1 MRKVKLEKIS
11 KTKQFLTTES
21 FIERAMLL
29 HSNKYDYSKVE
40 YKKWNEEVEIIC
52 IQHGTFFQKPKCHLG
67 GSGCL
72 KCARNSTTTKNTSTQ
87 AAFLKKANECHNN
100 FYDYSKVIY
109 KNSITKVEIICP
121 KHGSFWQPPNS
132 HVNHTRASGCEKCS
146 TEKRSLKN
154 TYTTEIF
161 IKKCEEL
168 YGSRFDYSKVNY
180 KHNSMEVEIICS
192 KHGSFFQKPKDH
204 LYGETSCA
212 FCGKELTI
220 SKLSLTY
227 DEFVKKANK
236 AHDNF
241 YDYSKVI
248 YKNSRTEVEII
259 CPKHGSFWQP
269 PNNHIHGFRK
279 KGCPRCRGSISKVS
293 QRWLDYLKI
302 PKMIGTNREVIINI
316 DNNKFRVD
324 GYDPQTNT
332 IYEFHGDWWHGNP
345 KLYNL
350 QNIHQISKKS
360 YGELLENTQKRS
372 RLLKSYGYNIVS
384 IWESDWKK
392 IEKELKKGE
401 T

>member
-109 KNSITKVEIICP
+109 KNSITK
-121 KHGSFWQPPNS
+121 
-132 HVNHTRASGCEKCS
+132 
-146 TEKRSLKN
+146 
-154 TYTTEIF
+154 
-161 IKKCEEL
+161 
-168 YGSRFDYSKVNY
+168 
-180 KHNSMEVEIICS
+180 
-192 KHGSFFQKPKDH
+192 
-204 LYGETSCA
+204 
-212 FCGKELTI
+212 
-220 SKLSLTY
+220 
-227 DEFVKKANK
+227 
-236 AHDNF
+236 
-241 YDYSKVI
+241 
-248 YKNSRTEVEII
+248 VEII

-384 IWESDWKK
+384 IWESDWKR